1 MAKKRRKSRTAT
13 RSARAGTTTIIKR
26 KKRHTS
32 KTAFRKSDV
41 GKRLSK
47 VEAPRGYKKPITA
60 LGRLLALTNSQVDFH
75 STMLKEAVQRQNQIN
90 ALAEGTI
97 ADFDRCNK
105 NARH

>member
-1 MAKKRRKSRTAT
+1 MTKKRRKSRTAT
-13 RSARAGTTTIIKR
+13 RSDRGGTTIIMKR
-26 KKRHTS
+26 KKRRT
-32 KTAFRKSDV
+32 KKAAFRKSDV

-90 ALAEGTI
+90 ALAETTI
-97 ADFDRCNK
+97 AGFERC
-105 NARH
+105 ARH